1 MISAF
6 HKYHKTPIFGAICVG
21 AERILCLLLI
31 LTMLSFSSLSGCS
44 GSSKEDDLKEDNPEE
59 VLSMDDIQELLSI
72 SAPSETSKQTDS
84 HDKFSSH
91 REYHYQGRTRVVMLG
106 TGTPAADPQKAGP
119 SVAIVVGAHSYIV
132 DCGAGVVRRAA
143 AAHMMGIKGL
153 EPKRLRRV
161 FLTHLHS
168 DHTVGLPDLWL
179 SPWVLGRRHPLEVY
193 GPPGTSRLTKYLRM
207 AYMEDV
213 QTRRSGPQPANS
225 FGHRIVSTEV
235 SPGVVY
241 KDSRVRVRAFPVR
254 HGRWRYAYGYRFET
268 KDRVVVISGD
278 TVPTEEVVRNCQ
290 GCDVLV
296 HDVYSSHGASKLPP
310 SKRAYHRISHT
321 SGYELADLAKRA
333 RPKLLVLQHQ
343 LLWGANEASLLGEIR
358 SLYSGAVVSAQDLD
372 IY

>member
-1 MISAF
+1 MISAC
-6 HKYHKTPIFGAICVG
+6 HKQHKTPMFGELCVG
-21 AERILCLLLI
+21 ADGFLCLLLF
-31 LTMLSFSSLSGCS
+31 LATVCFSFFPGCRRNSG
-44 GSSKEDDLKEDNPEE
+44 EDNLEE
-59 VLSMDDIQELLSI
+59 EISIDDIEDLLSI
-72 SAPSETSKQTDS
+72 TAPSEMGNHTVSTEG
-84 HDKFSSH
+84 FSSGWENDH
-91 REYHYQGRTRVVMLG
+91 HGKTRVVILG

-143 AAHMMGIKGL
+143 AAHMMGVKGL

-193 GPPGTSRLTKYLRM
+193 GPPGTNRLTKYLRM
-207 AYMEDV
+207 AYREDL
-213 QTRRSGPQPANS
+213 QIRRSGPQPANS
-225 FGHRIVSTEV
+225 FGHRIVSTEI

-241 KDSRVRVRAFPVR
+241 KDSRVRVTAFPVK
-254 HGRWRYAYGYRFET
+254 HGRWKYAYGYRFQT
-268 KDRVVVISGD
+268 KDRVVVVSGD

-296 HDVYSSHGASKLPP
+296 HDVYSSHGAARLHP
-310 SKRAYHRISHT
+310 SKRSYHRISHT
-321 SGYELADLAKRA
+321 SGYELADLAGRA
-333 RPKLLVLQHQ
+333 RPKLLVLHHQ
-343 LLWGANEASLLGEIR
+343 LLWGATEASLLGEIR